1 MNFVKKKNKLKCI
14 LSTCSVLGAGNTK
27 KRTSQ
32 VALVIKNASVNAGD
46 IKDVGLIPGLGR
58 SPGEGWQPTPVI
70 LPGESHGQRSLA
82 GYSAWTRKESD
93 NGNKKKRM
101 RMLRS
106 WADTLPAG
114 ACSQER
120 REETL
125 AVTERTHTKKAGAPG
140 RQRVRT
146 SGAWVGA
153 DTRAHS
159 RDLGPQGKK
168 TSVPTSPSF
177 HIPLHSHRRTKPCRG
192 QGFED
197 TLPYPGPHRLAPCP
211 MPCFLTCGPPSPAVH
226 SRASAWQGQC
236 PRMSNLTQT
245 WCIAA
250 LNSAKAVRGRGEM
263 ELASDG
269 RQGATPTLLGLTH
282 QEDIG

>member
-1 MNFVKKKNKLKCI
+1 MTGQDHNRPRSLTFYKLWALSDLLPVEFSSPFLPMNLCHFHVDKLGF
-14 LSTCSVLGAGNTK
+14 SG
-27 KRTSQ
+27 Q
-32 VALVIKNASVNAGD
+32 VFPSPLLPFS
-46 IKDVGLIPGLGR
+46 PGLLILYHKILG
-58 SPGEGWQPTPVI
+58 GGWQ
-70 LPGESHGQRSLA
+70 
-82 GYSAWTRKESD
+82 
-93 NGNKKKRM
+93 
-101 RMLRS
+101 
-106 WADTLPAG
+106 
-114 ACSQER
+114 
-120 REETL
+120 
-125 AVTERTHTKKAGAPG
+125 
-140 RQRVRT
+140 
-146 SGAWVGA
+146 VGA

-177 HIPLHSHRRTKPCRG
+177 HVPLHSHQRTKPCRG